1 MALLSQSTEHTLD
14 RAAGAL
20 LGLALGDAMGRPG
33 RGWPQHRIRGQ
44 FGWIADLSAAST
56 PRPGDGPAGTMGPTT
71 RAAFTLAA
79 HWPQGPRSRLSRR
92 PTRPDG
98 TSVAAHRLLPVGIVC
113 RDAEA
118 IAAQIARLGGTRTT
132 TSALAAATLVAGVIS
147 SAVEA
152 PEGATD
158 PMFLAAHLE
167 MGFRATEEIE
177 GHGRAEVSPS
187 VIERSLLARE
197 IAVRAPDDESF
208 LGRLYDVV
216 GVSKAA
222 AESVPAA
229 IGLLVRAEADPT
241 RTSVLAANLG
251 GETSR
256 IGALATAMA
265 GAVRGRAAVA
275 SQWRVHVENV
285 NSVCSVSLAQ
295 QLLDQRR

>member
-44 FGWIADLSAAST
+44 FGWIADLSAGPV
-56 PRPGDGPAGTMGPTT
+56 PRPGEGPVGSMGSAT

-79 HWPQGPRSRLSRR
+79 HWPMGSRPRLSSR
-92 PTRPDG
+92 PARPDA
-98 TSVAAHRLLPVGIVC
+98 TSLAAHRLLPVGIAC

-118 IAAQIARLGGTRTT
+118 IAANVARLGGARATS
-132 TSALAAATLVAGVIS
+132 SALTAAALVTGVIS
-147 SAVEA
+147 SAVDA

-167 MGFRATEEIE
+167 MGFRAMEEIE
-177 GHGRAEVSPS
+177 GRGRADVAPS

-197 IAVRAPDDESF
+197 IAVRAPDDEAF
-208 LGRLYDVV
+208 LTRLYDVV

-229 IGLLVRAEADPT
+229 IGLLIRAEADPT
-241 RTSVLAANLG
+241 HASVLAANLG

-285 NSVCSVSLAQ
+285 NSVCSVSLAR
-295 QLLDQRR
+295 QLLAQRT

>member
-1 MALLSQSTEHTLD
+1 MALLSQSTERTLD

-44 FGWIADLSAAST
+44 FGWIADLVPVPA
-56 PRPGDGPAGTMGPTT
+56 PRPGDGPAGTMGAAT

-79 HWPQGPRSRLSRR
+79 HWPQRPRAPLTRR
-92 PTRPDG
+92 PVRPDA
-98 TSVAAHRLLPVGIVC
+98 TSLAAHRLLPVGIAC

-118 IAAQIARLGGTRTT
+118 IAAQMARLGGVRTT
-132 TSALAAATLVAGVIS
+132 ASALAAATLVAGVIS
-147 SAVEA
+147 SAVDA
-152 PEGATD
+152 PDGSGD

-167 MGFRATEEIE
+167 MGFRALEEIE
-177 GHGRAEVSPS
+177 GKGPADVAPS
-187 VIERSLLARE
+187 VVERSLLARE
-197 IAVRAPDDESF
+197 IAVRAPDDEAF
-208 LGRLYDVV
+208 LTRLYDVV

-229 IGLLVRAEADPT
+229 VGLLIRAEADPT

-295 QLLDQRR
+295 QLLAQRS

>member
-33 RGWPQHRIRGQ
+33 RGWPQQRIRGQ
-44 FGWIADLSAAST
+44 LGWIADLSPARV

-79 HWPQGPRSRLSRR
+79 HWPQGPRSRLRSR
-92 PTRPDG
+92 PARPDG
-98 TSVAAHRLLPVGIVC
+98 TSLAAHRLLPVGIVC
-113 RDAEA
+113 RDAEG
-118 IAAQIARLGGTRTT
+118 IAAQIVRLGGTRTT
-132 TSALAAATLVAGVIS
+132 SSALAAATLVAGVIS
-147 SAVEA
+147 SAVDA
-152 PEGATD
+152 PDGATD
-158 PMFLAAHLE
+158 PVFLAAHVE
-167 MGFRATEEIE
+167 MGFRAMEEI
-177 GHGRAEVSPS
+177 GGRGRADVAPS

-197 IAVRAPDDESF
+197 IALRAPDDEAF
-208 LGRLYDVV
+208 LTRLYDVV

-229 IGLLVRAEADPT
+229 VGLLIRAEADPT
-241 RTSVLAANLG
+241 HTSVLAANLG

-275 SQWRVHVENV
+275 DQWRVHVENV

-295 QLLDQRR
+295 QLLEQRN